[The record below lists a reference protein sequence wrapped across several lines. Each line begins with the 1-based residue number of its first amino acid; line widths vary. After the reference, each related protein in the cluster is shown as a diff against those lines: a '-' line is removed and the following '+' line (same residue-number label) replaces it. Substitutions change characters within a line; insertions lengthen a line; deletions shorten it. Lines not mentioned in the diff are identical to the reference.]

1 MTQEDSLQNRH
12 ATSFRELYVYQ
23 KSMELARAIFKT
35 SLNFP
40 NEEKY
45 SLTDQIRRSSRS
57 ISANI
62 AEAWGKREYPA
73 HFISKLSDSLAETH
87 ETQVWLDHSL
97 SCNYITQ
104 DQYDS
109 LEDLADHTGA
119 LIRKTSTK
127 AHQFCGK
134 MDRPESLNH

>member
-1 MTQEDSLQNRH
+1 MT
-12 ATSFRELYVYQ
+12 ATNSRENPHVSSFRELFVYQ
-23 KSMELARAIFKT
+23 KFMELARAVFQT
-35 SLNFP
+35 SLSFP

-62 AEAWGKREYPA
+62 GEAWGKREYPS

-87 ETQVWLDHSL
+87 ETQVWLDHAL

-109 LEDLADHTGA
+109 LKNLADHTGA
-119 LIRKTSTK
+119 LIRKTSAK
-127 AHQFCGK
+127 ANQFCGK
-134 MDRPESLNH
+134 LQRPD